1 MRVQTLFI
9 FSSILILSHSAIC
22 NTAAFGGGGS
32 YGAHSAGAFSALVD
46 LLPAGS
52 INYTATAGISAGSLN
67 SIGLAQYPTNQEQA
81 ASAFMLEVWRSL
93 NGSDAIFK
101 EFTGGLV
108 AGLLFHSG
116 LFDTSP
122 ESQLIKKWVTK
133 PAQRK
138 LSMGTVEINSG
149 MFRTYNETYTLSQQQ
164 EAAMCSSAIPVV
176 FENQKFNGG
185 VYCDGGLFTS
195 FDAVTAIER
204 CLESTQQESEI
215 YLDIFSCFPDILPS
229 EGAKMK
235 TPEVIARAFDIRGN
249 TGGFRNLYVAK
260 QAYPKVNFRYFIEPL
275 EAFSSNPLNFTTV
288 FVNELIN
295 YGYND
300 AKKIISS
307 GNNLENVLKEY
318 KETIIYP

>member
-1 MRVQTLFI
+1 MKVQTLFL
-9 FSSILILSHSAIC
+9 FSSIFIISQSAIC
-22 NTAAFGGGGS
+22 NTVAFGGGGS
-32 YGAHSAGAFSALVD
+32 YGAHSAGAFSAFVD

-67 SIGLAQYPTNQEQA
+67 SIGLAQYPTNSESA
-81 ASAFMLEVWRSL
+81 ASAYMLEVWRTL
-93 NGSDAIFK
+93 NGSESIFV
-101 EFTGGLV
+101 EWTGGLV

-116 LFDTSP
+116 LYDTSP
-122 ESQLIKKWVTK
+122 ELKLLKKWATK

-149 MFRTYNETYTLSQQQ
+149 FFRTYNETYTLSQQQ
-164 EAAMCSSAIPVV
+164 EAAMCSSAIPVL

-204 CLESTQQESEI
+204 CLETTQQQNEI

-229 EGAKMK
+229 EAAKMK

-249 TGGFRNLYVAK
+249 TGGFRNLVLAK

-275 EAFSSNPLNFTTV
+275 ETINSSPLNFTSA
-288 FVNELIN
+288 FINELIT

-307 GNNLENVLKEY
+307 GNNLENIMKEY